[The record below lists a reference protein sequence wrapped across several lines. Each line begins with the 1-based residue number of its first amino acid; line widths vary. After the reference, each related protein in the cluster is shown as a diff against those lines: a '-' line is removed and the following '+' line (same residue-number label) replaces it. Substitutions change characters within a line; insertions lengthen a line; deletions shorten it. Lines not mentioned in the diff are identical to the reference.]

1 MYTFC
6 HFWPPHSLPGTQYD
20 IFVTINW
27 PLQRNHLATPPH
39 PWLSTYHRSTVQA
52 KIFFC
57 HILSLGAKWNMIFC
71 LHGAFLVNSLSKQNY
86 PSTHMLAVCM
96 QGRERVFPFFLKL
109 AAPCMI
115 LLRRFKILLGR
126 WISGSKW
133 MVPRFKNFSAR
144 KFEFSSWNKI
154 KSKIVTKLFFIKIL
168 PHKIFTISIEKE
180 SSL

>member
-1 MYTFC
+1 
-6 HFWPPHSLPGTQYD
+6 
-20 IFVTINW
+20 
-27 PLQRNHLATPPH
+27 
-39 PWLSTYHRSTVQA
+39 
-52 KIFFC
+52 
-57 HILSLGAKWNMIFC
+57 MIFC

-154 KSKIVTKLFFIKIL
+154 KSKIVTKLFLLKFSRTKYL
-168 PHKIFTISIEKE
+168 QSPLKKSPHCRGWPYQA
-180 SSL
+180 